1 MSEKNGYRSINNFLK
16 FYDAYKW
23 LDDIANIKENWNGYG
38 AHPFSA
44 EHIEHVKSILDWLS
58 GQNMEC
64 PIVNPTARNS
74 IQIEWRV
81 GESKHHDGEEKYLEI
96 EVYADGHI
104 ETFMTMDL
112 DNVPIDD
119 VVELYHRWIEED
131 DE

>member
-1 MSEKNGYRSINNFLK
+1 MSEKNSYRSINNFLK

-23 LDDIANIKENWNGYG
+23 LNDIANIKENWNGYG
-38 AHPFSA
+38 AHSFSP

-64 PIVNPTARNS
+64 PIVSPTARNS

-81 GESKHHDGEEKYLEI
+81 GESKHHAGEEKYLEI

-104 ETFMTMDL
+104 ETFMAMDL
-112 DNVPIDD
+112 DNVTIDD
-119 VVELYHRWIEED
+119 VVEIYHRWIEED